1 MLNIISTILQMPF
14 QYNYFSRTTMQ
25 TLLDF
30 ATPKMLTSLLVKER
44 AKCRRRNRNDKKRH
58 LDRECD
64 INELSPRKMLSR
76 IMPPRHTWV
85 RPSKR
90 KRLDNSAVDTSKN
103 AEKALLLTID
113 RDKKKRSSN
122 PRIYLDEL
130 DAFIDRIRAKMKDG
144 NLELG
149 SPQLLPILKS
159 QRALPNGTFEVT
171 CRPLSVYSRLEDKI
185 ILSLTSRYLS
195 RILDKHLHENILSY
209 RPARTFHGKGHYV
222 TDFNDGIVLIQD
234 YLKKHSSENIYVADC
249 DIKKF
254 YDTIPHA
261 TVIDCFNRI
270 LDRTH
275 LNSEGKAQV
284 MTVVRAYLKSYN
296 FYTNAMMEAESE
308 PQVFHKVRKRLHDHD
323 NKNTY
328 RIGWVDRIMM
338 EDDEQE
344 WCQRGVPQGGS
355 LSLIVANVVLN
366 DIDQVIVSQ
375 QDENCLFVRYCDDMI
390 LMHTDR
396 DRCSQLMAAYTN
408 SLSEHGLYYHDFE
421 RVSDAKS
428 PKNPNATTGRFWQ
441 IKSHYTFL
449 WGDGKGDCNRY
460 IGFLGYEMRRTGH
473 MRLRRSNMLRFK
485 EKTTRLF
492 YALRRYQMDD
502 KHTNEEV
509 EQHNNQ
515 TFEKLMAGMD
525 FYTAFNK
532 ERFKKG
538 SQYKYMEKL
547 KDRIERR
554 LNKLKTDKRNDKRTK
569 R

>member
-1 MLNIISTILQMPF
+1 
-14 QYNYFSRTTMQ
+14 MQ

-30 ATPKMLTSLLVKER
+30 ATQEKLTSLIVKER
-44 AKCRRRNRNDKKRH
+44 AKCRRRNRNDKKKH

-64 INELSPRKMLSR
+64 INELSTRKMLSR
-76 IMPPRHTWV
+76 MMPPRRMWV
-85 RPSKR
+85 RPAKR
-90 KRLDNSAVDTSKN
+90 IRLKNKAVDTSKN
-103 AEKALLLTID
+103 AEKALLLTIARD
-113 RDKKKRSSN
+113 RENRSSY

-130 DAFIDRIRAKMKDG
+130 DAFINRIRARLSNG
-144 NLELG
+144 NLELE
-149 SPQLLPILKS
+149 SPQLMPILKS
-159 QRALPNGTFEVT
+159 QQVLPDGTLEVT
-171 CRPLSVYSRLEDKI
+171 CRPLSIFSRLEDKI

-209 RPARTFHGKGHYV
+209 RPARTFYGKGHYV

-234 YLKKHSSENIYVADC
+234 YLKKHSSDNIYVADC

-261 TVIDCFNRI
+261 IVIDCFNRI
-270 LDRTH
+270 LDRTR
-275 LNSEGKAQV
+275 LNAEGKAQV
-284 MTVVRAYLKSYN
+284 MAVVRAYLNSYN
-296 FYTNAMMEAESE
+296 FYTNAMAVASSK
-308 PQVFHKVRKRLHDHD
+308 PQVFHKVRKRLHDYD

-328 RIGWVDRIMM
+328 RIGWVDRIML
-338 EDDEQE
+338 EQDDQK

-366 DIDQVIVSQ
+366 DVDQVIVTQ

-396 DRCSQLMAAYTN
+396 DRCSQLMAAYAD

-428 PKNPNATTGRFWQ
+428 TKDPTVTTGRFWQ
-441 IKSHYTFL
+441 IKSHHTFL
-449 WGDGKGDCNRY
+449 WGDGEGDSNRY
-460 IGFLGYEMRRTGH
+460 IGFLGYEMRRTGN
-473 MRLRRSNMLRFK
+473 MRLRRSNILRFK
-485 EKTTRLF
+485 EKTGRLF

-554 LNKLKTDKRNDKRTK
+554 LNRLKTDISNDKRTN

>member
-1 MLNIISTILQMPF
+1 
-14 QYNYFSRTTMQ
+14 MQ

-30 ATPKMLTSLLVKER
+30 ATQKVLTSLLVKER
-44 AKCRRRNRNDKKRH
+44 AKCRRRNRNDEKKY
-58 LDRECD
+58 LDHECD
-64 INELSPRKMLSR
+64 IHVLSTRKILSR
-76 IMPPRHTWV
+76 IMPPRRMWV
-85 RPSKR
+85 RPAKR
-90 KRLDNSAVDTSKN
+90 VKLDNGAVDTSKN

-113 RDKKKRSSN
+113 RDRKNRSAN

-130 DAFIDRIRAKMKDG
+130 DAFIGHIRERLSGD
-144 NLELG
+144 NLKLE
-149 SPQLLPILKS
+149 SPQLMPILKS
-159 QRALPNGTFEVT
+159 QRVLPDRTLEVT
-171 CRPLSVYSRLEDKI
+171 CRPLSVYRRLEDRI
-185 ILSLTSRYLS
+185 ILSLTSRYLTQL
-195 RILDKHLHENILSY
+195 LDKHLHENILSY
-209 RPARTFHGKGHYV
+209 RPARIFLGQEHHV
-222 TDFNDGIVLIQD
+222 PDFNDGIKLIKNF
-234 YLKKHSSENIYVADC
+234 LKEHDSENIYVADC

-254 YDTIPHA
+254 YDTIPHS
-261 TVIDCFNRI
+261 TVIECFNRI
-270 LDRTH
+270 LDKTR
-275 LNSEGKAQV
+275 LNTEGKAQV
-284 MTVVRAYLKSYN
+284 MKVIKAYLNSYN
-296 FYTNAMMEAESE
+296 FYTNAMTVANSK

-338 EDDEQE
+338 ENDEQE

-366 DIDQVIVSQ
+366 DVDQVIVTQ

-396 DRCSQLMAAYTN
+396 DHCSQLMAAYAD

-428 PKNPNATTGRFWQ
+428 TKDPTVTTGRFWQ
-441 IKSHYTFL
+441 IKSHHTFL
-449 WGDGKGDCNRY
+449 WGDGEGDSNRY
-460 IGFLGYEMRRTGH
+460 IGFLGYEMRRTGK
-473 MRLRRSNMLRFK
+473 MRLRRSNILRFK
-485 EKTTRLF
+485 EKSGRLF
-492 YALRRYQMDD
+492 YALRRYQIDD

-509 EQHNNQ
+509 EQHYNQ

-525 FYTAFNK
+525 FYTAFDK

-538 SQYKYMEKL
+538 SQYKYMERL
-547 KDRIERR
+547 KERIERR

>member
-1 MLNIISTILQMPF
+1 
-14 QYNYFSRTTMQ
+14 MQ

-30 ATPKMLTSLLVKER
+30 ATQKVLTSLLVKER
-44 AKCRRRNRNDKKRH
+44 AKCRRRNRNDEKKY

-64 INELSPRKMLSR
+64 INVLSTRKILSR
-76 IMPPRHTWV
+76 IMPPRRMWV
-85 RPSKR
+85 RPAKR
-90 KRLDNSAVDTSKN
+90 VKLDNGAVDTSKN

-113 RDKKKRSSN
+113 RDRKNRSAN

-130 DAFIDRIRAKMKDG
+130 DAFIGHIRERLSGD
-144 NLELG
+144 NLKLE
-149 SPQLLPILKS
+149 SPQLMPILKS
-159 QRALPNGTFEVT
+159 QRVLPDRTLEVT
-171 CRPLSVYSRLEDKI
+171 CRPLSVYRRLEDRI
-185 ILSLTSRYLS
+185 ILSLTSRYLTQL
-195 RILDKHLHENILSY
+195 LDKHLHENILSY
-209 RPARTFHGKGHYV
+209 RPARIFLGQEHHV
-222 TDFNDGIVLIQD
+222 PDFNDGIKLIKNF
-234 YLKKHSSENIYVADC
+234 LKEHDSENIYVADC

-254 YDTIPHA
+254 YDTIPHS
-261 TVIDCFNRI
+261 TVIECFNRI
-270 LDRTH
+270 LDKTR
-275 LNSEGKAQV
+275 LNTEGKAQV
-284 MTVVRAYLKSYN
+284 MKVIKAYLNSYN
-296 FYTNAMMEAESE
+296 FYTNAMTVANSK

-338 EDDEQE
+338 ENDEQE

-366 DIDQVIVSQ
+366 DVDQVIVTQ

-396 DRCSQLMAAYTN
+396 DHCSQLMAAYAD

-428 PKNPNATTGRFWQ
+428 TKDPTVTTGRFWQ
-441 IKSHYTFL
+441 IKSHHTFL
-449 WGDGKGDCNRY
+449 WGDGEGDSNRY
-460 IGFLGYEMRRTGH
+460 IGFLGYEMRRTGK
-473 MRLRRSNMLRFK
+473 MRLRRSNILRFK
-485 EKTTRLF
+485 EKSGRLF
-492 YALRRYQMDD
+492 YALRRYQIDD

-509 EQHNNQ
+509 EQHYNQ

-525 FYTAFNK
+525 FYTAFDK

-538 SQYKYMEKL
+538 SQYKYMERL
-547 KDRIERR
+547 KEQIERR
-554 LNKLKTDKRNDKRTK
+554 LNKLKTDKRNDKRTT